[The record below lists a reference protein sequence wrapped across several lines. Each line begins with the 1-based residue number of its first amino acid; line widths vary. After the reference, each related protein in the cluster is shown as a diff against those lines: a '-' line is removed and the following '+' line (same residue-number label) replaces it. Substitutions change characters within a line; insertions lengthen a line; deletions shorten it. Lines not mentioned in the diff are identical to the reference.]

1 MKTEQQK
8 KKRKTTITDVARYA
22 GVSVSTVSV
31 VVNNS
36 EKFVEPRLRERIL
49 SAVKELNY
57 YPNSIA
63 RSLKNQKTKTIGVV
77 MPNITTPV
85 TPIMVRTIQKITAIE
100 GIDILIV
107 STEENKQTEKKA
119 VDTFVARMIDG
130 LIICPVASQDYSHL
144 RNAKENCGIPVI
156 SIERKLPE
164 ELNIPCVT
172 SNNEEI
178 SYQAMQHLINHSR
191 KRIAL
196 LTMPVY
202 GSNTRDRIVGCV
214 RALSEASLYQPALVR
229 EADYL
234 GSSAYE
240 LTLELIKKWKID
252 AVFAISQS
260 LALGAYK
267 AIMDCGLSIPED
279 VAMIAYDSVD
289 WMNVVPCPIT
299 CVKQPME
306 ELATIS
312 ANILLHEQSNEN
324 AGFQQVVVP
333 SQIIFQHSCGC

>member
-1 MKTEQQK
+1 MKTERQK
-8 KKRKTTITDVARYA
+8 IKRKATITDVARYA

-49 SAVKELNY
+49 KAVKELNY

-63 RSLKNQKTKTIGVV
+63 RSLKYQKTKTIGLVLT
-77 MPNITTPV
+77 NITSPV
-85 TPIMVRTIQKITAIE
+85 TPIMVRTIQKITSTE

-119 VDTFVARMIDG
+119 VDNFISRMIDG

-144 RNAKENCGIPVI
+144 QNAKENCGIPVI

-164 ELNIPCVT
+164 EVNIPCVI

-178 SYQAMQHLINHSR
+178 SYQAMQHLIGHGR

-202 GSNTRDRIVGCV
+202 GSNTRERIVGCI
-214 RALSEASLYQPALVR
+214 RALSEAGLYHPALVC

-234 GSSAYE
+234 GLNAYE
-240 LTLELIKKWKID
+240 LTQELIKKWKID
-252 AVFAISQS
+252 AIFAISQS

-306 ELATIS
+306 EIATIS
-312 ANILLHEQSNEN
+312 ANMLLHEQFNKD
-324 AGFQQVVVP
+324 AGFQHIVVP
-333 SQIIFQHSCGC
+333 SQIVIQHSCGC